1 MDMEQIQ
8 TNNRDDAEGKEAPE
22 GCTIPKAILTRM
34 MRQAMPGNSKIGAD
48 AKEAMDQCVAE
59 FAAVVMR
66 AATQE
71 CRRDRRLTITGDD
84 LIVGLRNIGFDDYAG
99 PLTRYLRRYRESEGT
114 MPRGRHTMM
123 PPPPPAA
130 ATATVEAAE
139 AQPLAQGLS
148 LQLSPPLLGDVTE
161 LGLHTDVYAVWRG
174 AARPPAGA
182 SQMPPADADGKFE

>member
-8 TNNRDDAEGKEAPE
+8 ANNRDDVEGKEAPE

-59 FAAVVMR
+59 FAAVIMR

-71 CRRDRRLTITGDD
+71 CRRDHRLTITGDD
-84 LIVGLRNIGFDDYAG
+84 LIVGLRNLGFDDYAG
-99 PLTRYLRRYRESEGT
+99 PLAENLRRYREFEGT
-114 MPRGRHTMM
+114 LPRGRHTMM
-123 PPPPPAA
+123 PPPPVPAA
-130 ATATVEAAE
+130 AAATVEA
-139 AQPLAQGLS
+139 QPPTSGLT
-148 LQLSPPLLGDVTE
+148 LQLSPPPLGDVTE

-174 AARPPAGA
+174 AAPPADA
-182 SQMPPADADGKFE
+182 SQMPPGADGDGEE